1 MLVTMIAVI
10 QSTRETAQAGPQT
23 GFRVSR
29 GQPRTTARLIR
40 RCAPVHLRA
49 PSCDKMESFENSAQ
63 AAQNCTSG
71 PLAPTCTNLY
81 QLAPTCGK
89 KTLREVRYPRR
100 PHSHIT
106 PGKDTTFPSLVL
118 FCVVW
123 CYLALFG
130 PKKSNFVFV
139 PKRDLSHADLP
150 VRCYF
155 VPWRSPK
162 PS

>member
-1 MLVTMIAVI
+1 MIAII
-10 QSTRETAQAGPQT
+10 QSNRETAQAGPQS

-29 GQPRTTARLIR
+29 RQPRTTAPLIR